1 MKTKQIIDI
10 PHTPND
16 WLAEIVEAYSD
27 AYESI
32 PFGIFVGQKIKEKD
46 LFHMTPQICLK
57 FRGIKR
63 TKENV
68 NKATEAMLVSY
79 VATEDKTKDLFI
91 NPHIAFGFGYLAS
104 HYGMGLLTEDK
115 ISEIMKYLEEH
126 QFELQKVI
134 ETRIRKKDV

>member
-1 MKTKQIIDI
+1 M
-10 PHTPND
+10 PHTPSD
-16 WLAEIVEAYSD
+16 WLAEIVEAYCD

-63 TKENV
+63 TKANV

-79 VATEDKTKDLFI
+79 VATEDKTKDIFI
-91 NPHIAFGFGYLAS
+91 NPHLAFGFGYLGS

-115 ISEIMKYLEEH
+115 VSEIMEYLGEH
-126 QFELQKVI
+126 QLELQKAI
-134 ETRIRKKDV
+134 ETKIIKKNDV